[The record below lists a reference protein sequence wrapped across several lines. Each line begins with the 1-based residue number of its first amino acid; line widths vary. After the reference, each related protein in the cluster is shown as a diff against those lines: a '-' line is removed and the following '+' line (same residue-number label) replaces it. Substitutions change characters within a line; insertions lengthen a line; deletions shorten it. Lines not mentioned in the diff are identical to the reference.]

1 MDPVPAYL
9 EYLREM
15 ARKIAYR
22 GTFLNVLHR
31 KSSRSPDRYL
41 NWDDA
46 HGESEKQR
54 YLVAVEQDIKAQDG
68 RSLFIGIGL
77 LVGRLAYD
85 GKVNLIAAPLLLI
98 PVELERGEEVGS
110 NLGYDIQWGAVSL
123 NYDLITAVLER
134 SGVVDP
140 DDFVGQPNQI
150 SPAAGKAVN
159 DLEVELDRLAKQQ
172 GLAQRLCAPEL
183 AEKFIGHLHKE
194 IPSFRDRVSI
204 ARQPYRKEDLNN
216 HVQREGLMWFNHRF
230 AFMGAKPNALS
241 AYEAL
246 NELCSANAA
255 RA

>member
-85 GKVNLIAAPLLLI
+85 GRVNLMAAPLLLV

-110 NLGYDIQWGAVSL
+110 NLGYDIQWGLSL
-123 NYDLITAVLER
+123 
-134 SGVVDP
+134 
-140 DDFVGQPNQI
+140 
-150 SPAAGKAVN
+150 
-159 DLEVELDRLAKQQ
+159 
-172 GLAQRLCAPEL
+172 
-183 AEKFIGHLHKE
+183 
-194 IPSFRDRVSI
+194 
-204 ARQPYRKEDLNN
+204 
-216 HVQREGLMWFNHRF
+216 
-230 AFMGAKPNALS
+230 
-241 AYEAL
+241 
-246 NELCSANAA
+246 
-255 RA
+255 